1 MRLRMKN
8 FNIMGVAEK
17 GGGLGQFADIKGG
30 AWRRRGVVFL
40 RGVDYSN
47 AHYGPYES

>member
-1 MRLRMKN
+1 MKN
-8 FNIMGVAEK
+8 FNIMGSLK
-17 GGGLGQFADIKGG
+17 KGGLGQFVDIKGG